1 MPMKK
6 IIISISI
13 LIVLALVSGIYFWQN
28 RNKGNPS
35 VSPSIVASE
44 FTKEI
49 SQYKYTESYIH
60 PTNHFSFNY
69 PKEFTVTSVPSDSIE
84 IILVQSTTTKVA
96 VQITISPFQGEDI
109 DITPDI
115 IKTEIPDMKID
126 NAQDLL
132 VGPSRKGLAFVSD
145 NPAFGGKSREVW
157 FVFKG
162 KLYQI
167 STYYEFDE
175 FLKGVFATWK
185 FE

>member
-1 MPMKK
+1 MKK
-6 IIISISI
+6 IIISI
-13 LIVLALVSGIYFWQN
+13 LIVLALVIGIYYWQN
-28 RNKGNPS
+28 RSKGNLLTN
-35 VSPSIVASE
+35 PSIVASE
-44 FTKEI
+44 SDKEI
-49 SQYKYTESYIH
+49 SQYQYTESYTH
-60 PTNHFSFNY
+60 PINHFSFNY
-69 PKEFTVTSVPSDSIE
+69 PKEFTVTSIPSDDIE
-84 IILVQSTTTKVA
+84 TILVQSTTTKVA
-96 VQITISPFQGEDI
+96 VQITISPFQGEDV
-109 DITPDI
+109 DITSDI

-126 NAQDLL
+126 NVQDLL

-162 KLYQI
+162 NLYQI